1 MSVPNDFKQTDV
13 IKNNIDEVK
22 EMLNRYFNGATSL
35 ELKVYEDLI
44 LKLNKELFDAG
55 KLQESLVNSI
65 HFDVNE
71 MNDYMVTIKN
81 IMDDKKKDP
90 KTKK

>member
-1 MSVPNDFKQTDV
+1 MSVPKDIKQTDV

>member
-1 MSVPNDFKQTDV
+1 MSIPKDIKQTDV

-44 LKLNKELFDAG
+44 LKLNKELFNAG
-55 KLQESLVNSI
+55 KLQERLINSI
-65 HFDVNE
+65 HFD
-71 MNDYMVTIKN
+71 
-81 IMDDKKKDP
+81 
-90 KTKK
+90 

>member
-1 MSVPNDFKQTDV
+1 MSVPKDIKQTDV

-81 IMDDKKKDP
+81 IMDDKKKEP